1 MMDREITFDDLL
13 KQIEAQGNLQEKL
26 AMQVARLSA
35 DMAMEMIKNLDM
47 VSVVRC
53 RNCVYGTTYLWR
65 PDDRLLCLLNNSLV
79 RVDDFCSNGCPENEE

>member
-1 MMDREITFDDLL
+1 MMGQDMTFDDLL
-13 KQIEAQGNLQEKL
+13 DRIESGANPQERL

-53 RNCVYGTTYLWR
+53 KNCMHGSWR
-65 PDDRLLCLLNNSLV
+65 SGDHLLCMLNDYYV
-79 RVDDFCSNGCPENEE
+79 QEDAFCSDGYPKDEE